1 MNPSGKKV
9 LIEAIQKMIHE
20 LAKGN
25 FSHRLPQSPNGELAD
40 IAFMLNLLAEE
51 LSGFFVHPN
60 LFGEKDLIDPFIV
73 VLDTRFTICGVN
85 QVFSRLLKRSR
96 TALMGQYIHDFLAP
110 HSFKNLHKQL
120 HQFSESERP
129 VPLIKLLLTF
139 TVTTSRIESWG
150 YCHVLSGPK
159 ETYYFIRGSKL
170 MDKPPQSENWP
181 LPAVPIQS
189 RNLSILQLRSDIEK
203 IRAVHQYVL
212 AHLHE
217 PLPSLSVIARRFLV
231 NEYKLKKGFKA
242 LYQTTIFKFHLDK
255 RLVQAIVM
263 IKNTPTSL
271 KVIAH
276 SLGFK
281 SFPHFSKVFKDKMG
295 IRRVIIGGRV
305 LGIG

>member
-1 MNPSGKKV
+1 MNPSDQEV

-25 FSHRLPQSPNGELAD
+25 FSHRLPQSSNGVLAD
-40 IAFMLNLLAEE
+40 IASTLNLLAEE
-51 LSGFFVHPN
+51 LGGFFVHPN

-73 VLDTRFTICGVN
+73 VLDARFTICGVN
-85 QVFSRLLKRSR
+85 QRFSRLLKRSG
-96 TALMGQYIHDFLAP
+96 TALIGQHIHDFLTP
-110 HSFKNLHKQL
+110 HSFKNLHQQL
-120 HQFSESERP
+120 QFSENDGEVS
-129 VPLIKLLLTF
+129 LIKLLLTF
-139 TVTTSRIESWG
+139 TITTSLIDSWG

-159 ETYYFIRGSKL
+159 ETYYFIRGLKL
-170 MDKPPQSENWP
+170 MDKPPQPDNWP
-181 LPAVPIQS
+181 LPVVPIQS

-212 AHLHE
+212 VNLDQ
-217 PLPSLSVIARRFLV
+217 PLPSLSAIARRFLV

-242 LYQTTIFKFHLDK
+242 LYQTTIFKFHLDS
-255 RLVQAIVM
+255 RLAQAIVM

-281 SFPHFSKVFKDKMG
+281 SFPHFSKVFKDKYG
-295 IRRVIIGGRV
+295 HPPSYYRR
-305 LGIG
+305 